1 MLHRSQPQEEAG
13 PMGRVGKLV
22 IAGLVVLAAGG
33 GWWLL
38 AARGSDAPAPAA
50 RGSDAPAPAALT
62 APPPSATTSQPGA
75 TGSPDGSWKVRDG
88 SGSFV
93 GYRVREQLAFFQS
106 PSVAVGRTSAV
117 TGSIQVS
124 GGRLD
129 QARIQADLRQL
140 TSDQSRRD
148 NAIRQR
154 GLQSDQFPDATF
166 ELTQPIAL
174 PADLGTGRTVRAD
187 AKGRLT
193 VHGTTREVTLPLQGR
208 WSGDTIQV
216 AGSLP
221 ITMTDYGIQPPQFGP
236 VVSIDDSATM
246 ELQLVFVRG

>member
-22 IAGLVVLAAGG
+22 IAGVVVLAAAAGG

-38 AARGSDAPAPAA
+38 TG

-62 APPPSATTSQPGA
+62 SLPPSAATSQPGA
-75 TGSPDGSWKVRDG
+75 TGSVGGSWKVRG
-88 SGSFV
+88 GGGSFV

-106 PSVAVGRTSAV
+106 PNVAVGRTSTV

-124 GGRLD
+124 GDRLD

-148 NAIRQR
+148 NAIRQQ

-166 ELTQPIAL
+166 DLTQPIPL
-174 PADLGTGRTVRAD
+174 PAGLEPGQTVRAD

-193 VHGTTREVTLPLQGR
+193 VHGTTRDVTLPLQGR
-208 WSGDTIQV
+208 WNGDTIQV
-216 AGSLP
+216 AGSLA
-221 ITMTDYGIQPPQFGP
+221 ITLTEYGIQPPQIGP
-236 VVSIDDSATM
+236 VVSIDDSATI
-246 ELQLVFVRG
+246 ELQLVFARG